1 MDIPVI
7 ATYTG
12 WMGDYPEIRYLD
24 RTTPPHIMTLVLLAG
39 LSALSMNVFLPSLP
53 NMTAYFHTDYA
64 LMQLSVSLYLALTGV
79 LQLVIGPLSDRYGR
93 RPVVLGGM
101 IIFVA
106 ATVGCLFAR
115 DITTFLVFRMTQTT
129 IATGMVLSRA
139 IVRDMVPAD
148 KSASMIGYVTM
159 GMAVVPMAAP
169 ALGGYLDELLGWQA
183 NFSILLIMG
192 LLVLAIAW
200 LDLGETNQHQS
211 SSFMA
216 QLGDYP
222 ELFRLAE
229 VLGLCPDRRIR
240 KRLFLCFFLVER
252 PLLPRIS
259 SASVLPGLG
268 LYFGIV
274 SLGYIV
280 GNFLSGRYSTRLGI
294 NRMILTG
301 TLVTLT
307 GLVLSF
313 TFIRLG
319 ATHPL
324 SFFGFMLTVGLGNGM
339 VLPNSN
345 AGMLSVRPHLAGSA
359 SGLGGAIM
367 LGGGASLAAITG
379 AVLTPGSGPYPLL
392 YLMIGT
398 STLAVVTIGYVIRVA
413 NRKGPLGATEPF

>member
-222 ELFRLAE
+222 ELFASQRFWGYALTAAFASGSFFAF
-229 VLGLCPDRRIR
+229 LGGAP
-240 KRLFLCFFLVER
+240 FVATHFFGL
-252 PLLPRIS
+252 
-259 SASVLPGLG
+259 SAAGLG